1 MSTWFILWVW
11 VDLTQETKSKQGPE
25 LILMGV
31 EGETFIFNPDLNVNI
46 YVKSLTFLLIMD
58 N

>member
-1 MSTWFILWVW
+1 MGWG
-11 VDLTQETKSKQGPE
+11 DLTQETKSKQGQE
-25 LILMGV
+25 LILLGV
-31 EGETFIFNPDLNVNI
+31 KWETFIFNPDLNVNI